1 MHVNSRSLKC
11 NLNRL
16 TDLLFSLELQFSVIG
31 VTETWLNDSS
41 AQLVN
46 IDGYDFISKCRQNR
60 TQGGGVGL
68 YVLSNHD
75 FESHGD
81 LEIIDIDLAE
91 TLFIEIRKPRGRN
104 IIVGVIYR
112 PPDRNLDL
120 FLQQFN
126 ELMSKISRENKICYI
141 MGDFNLNLM
150 NRQSSPKTGEFLDS
164 TGCIKK
170 N

>member
-1 MHVNSRSLKC
+1 MADMICQKVYEFVMSIFN
-11 NLNRL
+11 
-16 TDLLFSLELQFSVIG
+16 
-31 VTETWLNDSS
+31 
-41 AQLVN
+41 
-46 IDGYDFISKCRQNR
+46 
-60 TQGGGVGL
+60 
-68 YVLSNHD
+68 VLSNHD
-75 FESHGD
+75 FESRGD

-150 NRQSSPKTGEFLDS
+150 NHQSSPKTGEFLDS
-164 TGCIKK
+164 IFKYVSSTDISS